1 MMSSSV
7 PFDIGVLSFI
17 LLLALLIV
25 TFTGWMSAFVSR
37 LVIFVAVGVAVYLL
51 SANPPQWLLI
61 ESHVIYIY
69 FGLLTLFVFLAARL
83 MVAEQFQITPLDYLV
98 IMIALIIGFVPD
110 SSLGAEGLVWMA
122 IQIII
127 LFYACEL
134 IIQNMEKR
142 LNGLTGSAMLGLALI
157 ALRGVI

>member
-1 MMSSSV
+1 
-7 PFDIGVLSFI
+7 
-17 LLLALLIV
+17 
-25 TFTGWMSAFVSR
+25 
-37 LVIFVAVGVAVYLL
+37 
-51 SANPPQWLLI
+51 
-61 ESHVIYIY
+61 
-69 FGLLTLFVFLAARL
+69 
-83 MVAEQFQITPLDYLV
+83 MVAERFQITPLDYLV

-134 IIQNMEKR
+134 IIQNTEKR